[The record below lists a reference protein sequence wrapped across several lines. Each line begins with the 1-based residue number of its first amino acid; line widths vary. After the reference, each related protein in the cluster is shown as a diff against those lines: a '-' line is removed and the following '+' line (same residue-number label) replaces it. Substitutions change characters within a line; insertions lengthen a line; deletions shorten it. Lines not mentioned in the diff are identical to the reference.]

1 MTELYVAIMEG
12 ILQIVKALIG
22 VAIVAVVIPWIR
34 NEVIPWLHEKRIYS
48 LVSKLVRAAEKMYE
62 AGSLTTLKK
71 DFVVGLLKNKG
82 IEVTPEVDAFI
93 ESAVKELDI
102 AVDSGFDWIVN
113 EFEEE
118 ASEENGA
125 GGDADV

>member
-82 IEVTPEVDAFI
+82 NEVTPEVDAFI